1 MELSWGMQTLKTL
14 IAGLSL
20 MLFAGAAFADE
31 KKAEQSKTEKKAAE
45 APAKPTLAYYFFDG

>member
-1 MELSWGMQTLKTL
+1 MGLNLGMQSLKTL
-14 IAGLSL
+14 IVGLSL

-31 KKAEQSKTEKKAAE
+31 KKAEDPKTEKKAAE